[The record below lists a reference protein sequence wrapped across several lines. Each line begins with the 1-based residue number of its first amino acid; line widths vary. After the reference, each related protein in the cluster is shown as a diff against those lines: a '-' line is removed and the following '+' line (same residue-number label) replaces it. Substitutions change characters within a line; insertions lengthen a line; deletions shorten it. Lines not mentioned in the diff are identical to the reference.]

1 MAVTITNP
9 GGNLNSVP
17 SYVQQ
22 ALATNYIDFTD
33 TNTAG
38 WAQQFLPDLM
48 EKEAEVFGN
57 RTVGGFLEM
66 VGAEEAMTADQVVWS
81 EQGRLHLAYQGNVQR
96 SSPAGTFTF
105 AAIKDIDGNAVTGA
119 TAAAATAN
127 MGLRVGDLVIVSDAD
142 ESIKGYISAVLAPA
156 QTGSPASGVFFTKY
170 TITPLTD
177 DGTGLTNVSASNSDV
192 SCSLFVFGS
201 EYGKGSAGRLSGN
214 KPRFK
219 SFTNQPVILKD
230 MYEISGSDAS
240 QIGWVEVSGEDGQN
254 GYMWYLKAAGDTRMR
269 FTDYCEMTLIEHEL
283 VTTPFTGHAKGSSQ
297 SEGHTASAAATDVA
311 AGTIKGTEGLFAAIR
326 NRGLVY
332 DGLLSTGTAAQ
343 VLGDFDTILKE
354 FDKQGA
360 IEEYMLFG
368 NRDMML
374 TIDDM
379 LAGQNSYGSG
389 GTSYGVFDND
399 EDMALNLGFSGFRRG
414 SYDFY
419 KSDWK
424 YLNDKSTRG
433 GLKDG
438 TNHVRGVFI
447 PAGVTSV
454 YDQTLGRNLKRPFLH
469 VRYRSSQTDDRR
481 FKTWTTGSVGAA
493 TSDLD
498 AMHMHFLTERCL
510 VTQGANN
517 FLLVQGTGTY

>member
-1 MAVTITNP
+1 MAITMTP
-9 GGNLNSVP
+9 GGSLNSVP
-17 SYVQQ
+17 AQNQQ
-22 ALATNYIDFTD
+22 ALATNYIDFTS
-33 TNTAG
+33 TTTAG

-81 EQGRLHLAYQGNVQR
+81 EQGRLHLAYKGNVQQV
-96 SSPAGTFTF
+96 SGQKQYNFVFTQ
-105 AAIKDIDGNAVTGA
+105 DIDGNTIGGGAVADA
-119 TAAAATAN
+119 TAATDV
-127 MGLRVGDLVIVSDAD
+127 GVRVGDLVILSDPN
-142 ESIKGYISAVLAPA
+142 ENIKGYVKSVGVTAISSVNH
-156 QTGSPASGVFFTKY
+156 ASCV
-170 TITPLTD
+170 IEALTD
-177 DGTGLTNVSASNSDV
+177 DGTTLENITAANNNHT
-192 SCSLFVFGS
+192 CSLFVFGS
-201 EYGKGSAGRLSGN
+201 EYGKGTSGRTSAN
-214 KPRFK
+214 KPQFK
-219 SFTNQPVILKD
+219 SFTNQPVIMKD

-269 FTDYCEMTLIEHEL
+269 FTDQLEMTLIEHEL
-283 VTTPFTGHAKGSSQ
+283 VTSTTGGFAGHVAGSALGSQ
-297 SEGHTASAAATDVA
+297 NSA
-311 AGTIKGTEGLFAAIR
+311 AGTIKGTEGLFAAIS
-326 NRGLVY
+326 NRGNVY
-332 DGLLSTGTAAQ
+332 DGLLSSGTAAQ

-360 IEEYMLFG
+360 IEEYMIFG

-433 GLKDG
+433 GMADTDK
-438 TNHVRGVFI
+438 HVRGVFI

-469 VRYRSSQTDDRR
+469 VRYRASQTDDRR

-498 AMHMHFLTERCL
+498 AMHMHFLSERCL

-517 FLLVQGTGTY
+517 FLLVEGTGSY